1 MDGYSNALL
10 KNEFMSRNRFSDENV
25 KLEEEED
32 GEIELSLGLSMNGR
46 FGVDPERKKL
56 RRACSISNLVF
67 AVGVADNGS
76 RHKERGA
83 ALEAYAP
90 LARTCSLPTQAEE
103 WRHRKVLESTR
114 SMEARKKRMEKLK
127 NVRMLKD
134 TEISTENGNNGNG
147 SNDVATVKDNVR
159 IIGDWNLNLV
169 ENVKQTS
176 QGSIGSQRSGGSSG
190 ISDGQSQPTEGAKQL
205 AEVKSS
211 SGSKSVLERN
221 EQKATMEAAVREA
234 KGPNISHQNVMQ
246 EMPLVSTKAYG
257 PNGTKVDGF
266 LYRYKKGE
274 DVRIVCVCHGMFLS
288 PAEFVKHGGGGSN
301 VEHPLKHIVV
311 NPSPLL

>member
-1 MDGYSNALL
+1 MDGFSIDLL
-10 KNEFMSRNRFSDENV
+10 KNKFVSRNRFSNENV

-32 GEIELSLGLSMNGR
+32 GEIELGLGLSMNGR
-46 FGVDPERKKL
+46 FGVDPARKKL
-56 RRACSISNLVF
+56 RRASSISNLVF

-76 RHKERGA
+76 RHKGRVA
-83 ALEAYAP
+83 ALEAHAS
-90 LARTCSLPTQAEE
+90 LARTCSLPTQPED
-103 WRHRKVLESTR
+103 WRHRKALESTR

-127 NVRMLKD
+127 NVRMVKD
-134 TEISTENGNNGNG
+134 VEIYAEEGNNG

-159 IIGDWNLNLV
+159 IIGNGNLNLV
-169 ENVKQTS
+169 ENVKQAS
-176 QGSIGSQRSGGSSG
+176 QGSIGSQRSGSSG
-190 ISDGQSQPTEGAKQL
+190 ISDGQSQSTEGAKQV

-211 SGSKSVLERN
+211 SGSKSVQERN
-221 EQKATMEAAVREA
+221 EQKDTSEAAVRGA
-234 KGPNISHQNVMQ
+234 KGPNIAHQNAMQ
-246 EMPLVSTKAYG
+246 DMPFVSTKAYG

-288 PAEFVKHGGGGSN
+288 PAEFVKHGGGGD

>member
-1 MDGYSNALL
+1 MDGYSNDLL
-10 KNEFMSRNRFSDENV
+10 KNEFMSRNRVSDENV
-25 KLEEEED
+25 KLEEED

-56 RRACSISNLVF
+56 RRASSISNLVF
-67 AVGVADNGS
+67 AVGVAYNGS

-83 ALEAYAP
+83 ALETYAP
-90 LARTCSLPTQAEE
+90 LARACSLPTQAEE

-147 SNDVATVKDNVR
+147 SNDLATVKDNVR
-159 IIGDWNLNLV
+159 IIGDGNLNLV

-176 QGSIGSQRSGGSSG
+176 QGSIGSQRSGSSG
-190 ISDGQSQPTEGAKQL
+190 ISDGQSQTTEGAKQL

-211 SGSKSVLERN
+211 SGSKSELERN
-221 EQKATMEAAVREA
+221 EQKSTIEAAVREA

-246 EMPLVSTKAYG
+246 DMPFVSTKAYG

-288 PAEFVKHGGGGSN
+288 PAEFVKHGGGGGN